1 MAQSQPFREDCYL
14 QNIHDHAPM
23 VVADRILFRDVD
35 FNVSSKFIPE
45 VVATDDTIA
54 IFPSQIQQKC
64 ISVSLENKTYI
75 CSLPYRIYGD

>member
-1 MAQSQPFREDCYL
+1 
-14 QNIHDHAPM
+14 M
-23 VVADRILFRDVD
+23 VVAYRILFRDVD

>member
-1 MAQSQPFREDCYL
+1 MAKDSPSVLY
-14 QNIHDHAPM
+14 HAPHLH
-23 VVADRILFRDVD
+23 V
-35 FNVSSKFIPE
+35 SKFIPE

-75 CSLPYRIYGD
+75 CSSP